1 MKSRHGTAQRYAK
14 ALFSIARE
22 AGNAE
27 VVGSELEQ
35 FAAAL
40 AASPTLGAMLQRPW
54 IKPGDRQAVAT
65 EVAKRAGASA
75 SVQKAMGLV
84 AARGRMDHLPELVA
98 AYRAMVDETLGR
110 VRAEVRTSVAFT
122 ADEKTQLA
130 ARLGRALG
138 KQVLVEES
146 VDTSLL
152 GGFVAQVGSLILDGS
167 LDGQLARMRERLAR
181 G

>member
-27 VVGSELEQ
+27 AVARELDQ

-40 AASPTLGAMLQRPW
+40 ATSPALAAMLQRPW

-65 EVAKRAGASA
+65 EVAKRVGASA
-75 SVQKAMGLV
+75 PVQKAMGLV

-98 AYRAMVDETLGR
+98 AYRAMVDEALGR

-138 KQVLVEES
+138 KQVIVEES